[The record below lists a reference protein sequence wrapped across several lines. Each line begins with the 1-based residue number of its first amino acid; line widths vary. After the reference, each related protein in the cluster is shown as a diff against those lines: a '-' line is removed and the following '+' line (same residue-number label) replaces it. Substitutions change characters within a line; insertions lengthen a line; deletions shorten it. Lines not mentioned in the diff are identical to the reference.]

1 MLNGADIYFMGNV
14 MVWSD
19 RGYNGMSR
27 AEDMNVIQEINPM
40 LDRRQSKGHFNW
52 LVFTKARADG
62 KIKRRTL
69 KSQATTT
76 ERTAI
81 AYQSKWRQYVFS
93 TNIFNDI
100 RKNNMG
106 VCKETGKTFVQLMQ
120 HLVLILDEAFI
131 MAYYG

>member
-1 MLNGADIYFMGNV
+1 MGDV
-14 MVWSD
+14 MVWAD
-19 RGYNGMSR
+19 REKNGTSR

-81 AYQSKWRQYVFS
+81 AYQSKWR
-93 TNIFNDI
+93 
-100 RKNNMG
+100 
-106 VCKETGKTFVQLMQ
+106 
-120 HLVLILDEAFI
+120 
-131 MAYYG
+131 